1 MTNLLRAEL
10 RKLTTV
16 RSALAVAGGVLVV
29 AVLGI
34 LPAWT
39 APAAEKA
46 TFQAHDLVAAVR
58 GPAFLVGAAAL
69 VLGVLA
75 TAGEARHGT
84 MASTLL
90 VAPRR
95 RRLAAAKVA
104 SVASVAAVMAVG
116 SVAITGLLGTLVL
129 ESAGVATASVRGD
142 VALTALAV
150 VGIAVV
156 YAAAGVGLGLA
167 VRDQTAA
174 IAGALVWVTVVEN
187 VLPIVLRA
195 PTLSRWMP
203 GGAARSVLTAVAP
216 EPDLLAPAVGAALL
230 VAVVGGLVSVGITV
244 FGVRDID

>member
-16 RSALAVAGGVLVV
+16 RSALAVMAGVLVV
-29 AVLGI
+29 ALLGI

-39 APAAEKA
+39 APAATKA
-46 TFQAHDLVAAVR
+46 TFTAHDLVAAVR
-58 GPAFLVGAAAL
+58 GPAFLVAAAAM

-75 TAGEARHGT
+75 TAGEVRHGT
-84 MASTLL
+84 MAATLL

-95 RRLAAAKVA
+95 RRLAVAKVGAVTTVAVATALA
-104 SVASVAAVMAVG
+104 SVVV
-116 SVAITGLLGTLVL
+116 TGLLGTLVL

-142 VALTALAV
+142 VVLTGLAV
-150 VGIAVV
+150 VAIATA
-156 YAAAGVGLGLA
+156 YAAAGVGLGMA

-187 VLPIVLRA
+187 VLPIVFRA
-195 PTLSRWMP
+195 PALSRWLP

-230 VAVVGGLVSVGITV
+230 VAVVAGLVMVGITL
-244 FGVRDID
+244 FAARDID

>member
-16 RSALAVAGGVLVV
+16 RSAVAVVAGVLAV

-39 APAAEKA
+39 APAADKA

-58 GPAFLVGAAAL
+58 GPAFLVATAAL

-75 TAGEARHGT
+75 TAGEVRHGT

-95 RRLAAAKVA
+95 GRLVAAKAVAMAGVAAAMAVA
-104 SVASVAAVMAVG
+104 SVAVTAV
-116 SVAITGLLGTLVL
+116 LGTLVL
-129 ESAGVATASVRGD
+129 ESAGVATGAVRGD
-142 VALTALAV
+142 VAVTGLAV
-150 VGIAVV
+150 VGIAAA

-187 VLPIVLRA
+187 VLPIVFRA
-195 PTLSRWMP
+195 PTLSSWMP

-216 EPDLLAPAVGAALL
+216 EPDLLAPAAGAALL
-230 VAVVGGLVSVGITV
+230 VAVVGALVIAGTTV
-244 FGVRDID
+244 FAARDID

>member
-10 RKLTTV
+10 RKLMTV
-16 RSALAVAGGVLVV
+16 RSTRAVVAGVLLV

-46 TFQAHDLVAAVR
+46 TFQASDLVGAVR
-58 GPAFLVGAAAL
+58 GPAFLVAAAAL

-75 TAGEARHGT
+75 TAGEVRHGT
-84 MASTLL
+84 MAATLL

-95 RRLAAAKVA
+95 WRLVAAKTIAVAGVAAAMAVA
-104 SVASVAAVMAVG
+104 SVVITAV
-116 SVAITGLLGTLVL
+116 LGTLVL

-142 VALTALAV
+142 VAATGLAV
-150 VGIAVV
+150 VGIAVA

-195 PTLSRWMP
+195 PTLSSWMP

-216 EPDLLAPAVGAALL
+216 EPDLLAPASGAALL
-230 VAVVGGLVSVGITV
+230 VAVVGALALVGMTV
-244 FGVRDID
+244 FSARDID